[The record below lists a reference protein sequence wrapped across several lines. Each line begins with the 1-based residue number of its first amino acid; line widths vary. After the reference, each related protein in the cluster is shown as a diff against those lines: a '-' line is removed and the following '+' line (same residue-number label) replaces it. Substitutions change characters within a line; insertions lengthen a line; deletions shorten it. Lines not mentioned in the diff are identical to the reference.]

1 MSTLVLEADE
11 TVELEPA
18 RKPLWRRALTS
29 GQGLVGLTLIAVI
42 AAAGIIG
49 PLLSQYDPLVQ
60 IPNANLLGPSG
71 EHWLGTDELNRDVFV
86 RVLDGIRIDLFIVF
100 VAAPFGALVGGLIG
114 LLASVNPIADVVAQR
129 VFDLILAFPAL
140 IFAIALSA
148 ITGPGVHAVIIV
160 IIAAEIP
167 LFGRHIRAAVLQ
179 VREHA
184 YVEAA
189 EVIGANTW
197 WTLRRHILPNVLEP
211 LSVQL
216 ALSMSIAVF
225 IEGAMSF
232 IGIGV
237 RPPDPSLGSI
247 LDESIANLD
256 ANWAMAA
263 GPLVVVTGLTLGF
276 LLIAQALG
284 RARRIG

>member
-1 MSTLVLEADE
+1 MSTLVLDVDE
-11 TVELEPA
+11 TVDLEPA
-18 RKPLWRRALTS
+18 RKPLWRRALGS
-29 GQGLVGLTLIAVI
+29 GQGLAGVALIAVI
-42 AAAGIIG
+42 AALGLVG
-49 PLLSQYDPLVQ
+49 PLLSHYDPLVQ
-60 IPNANLLGPSG
+60 IPNANLLGPSAD
-71 EHWLGTDELNRDVFV
+71 HWLGTDELNRDVFT
-86 RVLDGIRIDLFIVF
+86 RTLDGIRIDLLIVF
-100 VAAPFGALVGGLIG
+100 VATPLGALIGGVIG
-114 LLASVNPIADVVAQR
+114 LAASVHPIADVVAQR

-148 ITGPGVHAVIIV
+148 VTGPGIHAVIVV

-167 LFGRHIRAAVLQ
+167 LFGRHIRTAVLQ

-189 EVIGANTW
+189 EVIGASTW

-263 GPLVVVTGLTLGF
+263 GPLLVVTGLTLGF

>member
-1 MSTLVLEADE
+1 MSTLAVEAD
-11 TVELEPA
+11 TAVDLEPR
-18 RKPLWRRALTS
+18 RKPLWRTAFGS
-29 GQGLVGLTLIAVI
+29 GQGLVGVVLIAAISVL
-42 AAAGIIG
+42 GLLG
-49 PLLSQYDPLVQ
+49 PLFTQYDPLVQ
-60 IPNANLLGPSG
+60 IPYANLLGPSA
-71 EHWLGTDELNRDVFV
+71 EHWFGTDELNRDVFA
-86 RVLDGIRIDLFIVF
+86 RVLEGIRVDLFIVF
-100 VAAPFGALVGGLIG
+100 VAVPLGAVIGGSIG
-114 LLASVNPIADVVAQR
+114 LVASVNPVADVVAQR
-129 VFDLILAFPAL
+129 VFDLVLAFPAL

-148 ITGPGVHAVIIV
+148 ITGPGLHAVVIV

-167 LFGRHIRAAVLQ
+167 LFGRHIRTAVLQ

-189 EVIGANTW
+189 EVIGAGTW

-276 LLIAQALG
+276 LLIAQSLG